1 MHKVKRKRF
10 LQKQKKKKRKDLRR
24 KAHLTV
30 SSVQVLAASV
40 PERRFKRADKYV
52 GCNDAMMTY
61 FAPASGNYYRIVH
74 NPPEHNDELV
84 QSEQVFEGLA
94 PSMSNIP
101 DTIAPGS
108 SLEEQFEHIA
118 AYALSFGVDDE
129 QLAAKY
135 WREYGK
141 RKNDSQRSNF
151 VRRKGDVMGLYHL
164 LPEAG
169 MMQKTPDE
177 YGHAVLAEYDDFELE
192 RYRVKEFGLKP
203 LTDYKHEEE

>member
-24 KAHLTV
+24 KANQTV
-30 SSVQVLAASV
+30 PSMRATVGSVR
-40 PERRFKRADKYV
+40 ERRFKRADKYV
-52 GCNDAMMTY
+52 GCNDAITAY
-61 FAPASGNYYRIVH
+61 FAPANGDYFRIVH

-94 PSMSNIP
+94 PSMPNLP

-118 AYALSFGVDDE
+118 TYALSFGIDDE
-129 QLAAKY
+129 KLAAKY
-135 WREYGK
+135 WGEYGK
-141 RKNDSQRSNF
+141 RKNDNQRSNF
-151 VRRKGDVMGLYHL
+151 VKRKGDVMGLYHL

-177 YGHAVLAEYDDFELE
+177 DGHTVLAEYDDFELE

-203 LTDYKHEEE
+203 LTDYRHEEE